1 MVIINNVISSK
12 KHNIYNSNQ
21 VHYFQIKQSFPV
33 FIAQM
38 IRWSILDS
46 LALNNQGIRLDYAGL
61 GGRGAFCADA
71 RADDGPSNIC
81 CFLIL
86 SCSSMAALSDSSIAC
101 NEIC

>member
-1 MVIINNVISSK
+1 MEHFGFTCINLLK
-12 KHNIYNSNQ
+12 
-21 VHYFQIKQSFPV
+21 
-33 FIAQM
+33 
-38 IRWSILDS
+38 
-46 LALNNQGIRLDYAGL
+46 GIRFDYAGL